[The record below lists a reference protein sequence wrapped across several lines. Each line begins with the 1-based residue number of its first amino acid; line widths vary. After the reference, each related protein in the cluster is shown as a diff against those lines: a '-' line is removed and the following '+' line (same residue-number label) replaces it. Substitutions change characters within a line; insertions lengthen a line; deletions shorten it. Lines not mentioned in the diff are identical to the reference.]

1 MLKKSCEQAL
11 VEAEL
16 GTLLRFYLSQIT
28 DDLSARNFAPEF
40 VDTLSNRLGRAT
52 RFEDWGQADLLG
64 KQTGCRLSRER
75 QAFKQYHPQIEVYAQ
90 KVKTS
95 ASHPR
100 RSAKEFTDRLTACP
114 KWCVLRHAPKA
125 PDVDG

>member
-1 MLKKSCEQAL
+1 MKMSCEQAL

-64 KQTGCRLSRER
+64 KHTG
-75 QAFKQYHPQIEVYAQ
+75 PMTPVG
-90 KVKTS
+90 S
-95 ASHPR
+95 AGKGRPSSNIIR
-100 RSAKEFTDRLTACP
+100 KLRYTP
-114 KWCVLRHAPKA
+114 KR
-125 PDVDG
+125 